1 YSKNAPCNWRLFS
14 LFEALLYY
22 WYVYLR
28 NTFAH
33 QTGNCKAM
41 VKKTLQLGELV
52 SEDDNGENN
61 NQPYINIT
69 ISYFNPCPL
78 S

>member
-1 YSKNAPCNWRLFS
+1 MPLVTGDYL
-14 LFEALLYY
+14 
-22 WYVYLR
+22 VYLKR
-28 NTFAH
+28 YYI
-33 QTGNCKAM
+33 TGMFTYETHLLTKR
-41 VKKTLQLGELV
+41 VIVKQWLKKTLQLGELV